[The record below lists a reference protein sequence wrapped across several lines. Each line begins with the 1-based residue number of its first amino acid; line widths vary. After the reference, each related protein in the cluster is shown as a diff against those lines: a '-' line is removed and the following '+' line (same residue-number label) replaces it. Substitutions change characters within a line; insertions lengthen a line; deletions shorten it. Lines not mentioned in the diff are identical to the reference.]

1 MINRPELEMQ
11 NVKTSIYETLDRLN
25 LTSYETREIFSVGTR
40 DNKEITVWRDKLSGV
55 IYIDNFFIGDDEY
68 ENGLYR
74 SQAAASVLSGSLED
88 FRDTA
93 RRFENYRQFYHG
105 LEICD
110 FGCGEGSFVQQIK
123 SSTSRV
129 IAIELQ
135 KSCLENLESK
145 GIECYSNIEVVPDN
159 TFDTIFSFH
168 VLEHLSNPLEVLE
181 IMKRKLKPGGTMVLE
196 VPSANDFL
204 LMDQLGLECF
214 KQFTLWSQ
222 HLILHNRL
230 SIERFVKEV
239 GLTLLCVEGVQRYP
253 LSNHL
258 NWLRNKKPGGH
269 KSFLSVLDSPLL
281 TEAYEASLRKIDA
294 TDTLTAIITKN

>member
-1 MINRPELEMQ
+1 MQ
-11 NVKTSIYETLDRLN
+11 KMETTIYETLNRLN

-40 DNKEITVWRDKLSGV
+40 DNKEITVWHDKLSGV
-55 IYIDNFFIGDDEY
+55 IYIDNFFVGDNEY
-68 ENGLYR
+68 VNGSYR
-74 SQAAASVLSGSLED
+74 SQAAASELSGSLED
-88 FRDTA
+88 YRDTA
-93 RRFENYRQFYHG
+93 RRVKSYRQFYHG

-110 FGCGEGSFVQQIK
+110 FGCGEGSFVKQIK
-123 SSTSRV
+123 SSTRRV
-129 IAIELQ
+129 IGIELQ
-135 KSCLENLESK
+135 KSCLEHLQSK
-145 GIECYSNIEVVPDN
+145 GVECYANIESLPDN
-159 TFDTIFSFH
+159 NFDTIFSFH
-168 VLEHLSNPLEVLE
+168 VLEHLSNPIEILE

-204 LMDQLGLECF
+204 LMDPLGLECF

-239 GLTLLCVEGVQRYP
+239 GLKLLCIEGVQRYP

-269 KSFLSVLDSPLL
+269 KSFFSVLDSPLL
-281 TEAYEASLRKIDA
+281 TEAYEASLQKIDA
-294 TDTLTAIITKN
+294 TDTLTAIIRKD